1 MNASATLMA
10 QAHYIRAGVVQI
22 SLANVLIIALM
33 VIALVLALVLPFPGG
48 HEEAGGPAD
57 VQH

>member
-1 MNASATLMA
+1 MNASTVLT
-10 QAHYIRAGVVQI
+10 AHTYYIRAGVIQI
-22 SLANVLIIALM
+22 SMANLIVIALM

-48 HEEAGGPAD
+48 HEEPGGSAD

>member
-1 MNASATLMA
+1 MNASIVLTA
-10 QAHYIRAGVVQI
+10 QAHYMRAGVIQI
-22 SLANVLIIALM
+22 SLANLLVIALM

-48 HEEAGGPAD
+48 HEKSGGPSD